1 VRSRLLCLTLVP
13 AALCAA
19 AEKVEI
25 LRDDFGV
32 PHIFA
37 ATPAGAA
44 FGSGYAQAED
54 RLEEMLRNYRKAAG
68 TMAEVFGESYLE
80 HDYRQRLWRHREV
93 AEKNYGALSPESR
106 AMCEAFIAGVA
117 RYMREH
123 PREVP
128 PWAPKLEP
136 WFLPMLGRYIIWGWM
151 QSEVGAVLLRAGI
164 KPDPEAYR
172 GSNEWLLA
180 PARTAAHAP
189 VALIDPHLSWYG
201 EFRFYEIRL
210 YAGKRAMSG
219 AAVLGLPFPS
229 LGHSRWA
236 SVAMTTGGPD
246 TSDVFEEEIADGKY
260 RFRDQWKPLEVRH
273 EHIGVKT
280 GDTVADRE
288 YTIEATG
295 HGPIVAHKDGKAYSA
310 AIPYANEFRLL
321 EQMWRMMNARDLAEM
336 KSALGMLELMPQNI
350 MVGTVGGDI
359 YYLRNGRVPIRPKGC
374 DPSKPMPGAGA
385 CEWQGIHPL
394 TDLIQVENPPSG
406 YLENCNVAPE
416 WLFKGSP
423 FTPDKFQDRPYL
435 YNARPGPPHQRAAE
449 VLELLDP
456 ARGVTLEQA
465 QAIAFSTVVYQAE
478 TWQDRV
484 RRAAPEGG
492 GFVRLILD
500 WNRRADA
507 DSRGALAFY
516 LFKTALGAA
525 GKATEPA
532 ASVTDDQIREALRKA
547 EAQLTAEFA
556 PNAVFGTFFRAGRQ
570 GAARTYPVGGGTL
583 TDAGM
588 AMPRAVSYEKHGQ
601 EMLGHGG
608 QTATQLVILTR
619 PPKSFMAIPL
629 GESDHPDSPHFD
641 DQAGK
646 LFSPSRMK
654 PTYFLDRKELL
665 KHLESTKRL
674 RYPE

>member
-1 VRSRLLCLTLVP
+1 
-13 AALCAA
+13 
-19 AEKVEI
+19 
-25 LRDDFGV
+25 
-32 PHIFA
+32 
-37 ATPAGAA
+37 
-44 FGSGYAQAED
+44 
-54 RLEEMLRNYRKAAG
+54 
-68 TMAEVFGESYLE
+68 
-80 HDYRQRLWRHREV
+80 
-93 AEKNYGALSPESR
+93 
-106 AMCEAFIAGVA
+106 
-117 RYMREH
+117 
-123 PREVP
+123 
-128 PWAPKLEP
+128 
-136 WFLPMLGRYIIWGWM
+136 
-151 QSEVGAVLLRAGI
+151 
-164 KPDPEAYR
+164 
-172 GSNEWLLA
+172 
-180 PARTAAHAP
+180 
-189 VALIDPHLSWYG
+189 
-201 EFRFYEIRL
+201 
-210 YAGKRAMSG
+210 
-219 AAVLGLPFPS
+219 
-229 LGHSRWA
+229 
-236 SVAMTTGGPD
+236 
-246 TSDVFEEEIADGKY
+246 
-260 RFRDQWKPLEVRH
+260 
-273 EHIGVKT
+273 
-280 GDTVADRE
+280 
-288 YTIEATG
+288 
-295 HGPIVAHKDGKAYSA
+295 
-310 AIPYANEFRLL
+310 
-321 EQMWRMMNARDLAEM
+321 
-336 KSALGMLELMPQNI
+336 MPQNI

-394 TDLIQVENPPSG
+394 GDLIQVENPPSG

-478 TWQDRV
+478 TWQERV
-484 RRAAPEGG
+484 RRAAPEAGV
-492 GFVRLILD
+492 FARLILD

-516 LFKTALGAA
+516 LFKMALGAA
-525 GKATEPA
+525 GKAAETA

-619 PPKSFMAIPL
+619 PPKSFMVIPL

-674 RYPE
+674 RYSE